1 MPDRTS
7 RPQMFWA
14 GLSSSGIQATT
25 FYQHYPNP
33 FVHSSYAKKMYLK
46 ETIVFSA
53 AEAPD
58 NISVLSWCHVKKN
71 KDSEDGG

>member
-1 MPDRTS
+1 M
-7 RPQMFWA
+7 
-14 GLSSSGIQATT
+14 
-25 FYQHYPNP
+25 N
-33 FVHSSYAKKMYLK
+33 LK

>member
-1 MPDRTS
+1 
-7 RPQMFWA
+7 
-14 GLSSSGIQATT
+14 
-25 FYQHYPNP
+25 
-33 FVHSSYAKKMYLK
+33 MYLK

-71 KDSEDGG
+71 KDSEDGGYQVLHGLRVDQSQQQEGLKETGAEAKC